1 MAAVQL
7 RLPWWSSEEPAPK
20 PAALSGPAGSVRV
33 SGRRA
38 ALPAIDVLGERLPL
52 EIARHRLARRYVLR
66 VAPDG
71 HLRLTV
77 PRGASIAGGVRFA
90 ERQVD
95 WIVRERVRQRERD
108 RPWTTGTV
116 IWWRGERVS
125 LSHEGGLLR
134 CGDEIVRVRGSAT
147 VRDTLERHWRKTAD
161 TELTPRCWALAR
173 ETGVKITRVTVRNQK
188 SRWGACSARGAITLN
203 WRLVQMPPHVSDYIL
218 FHELMHRR
226 QPNHS
231 RRFWREVESVCPG
244 WREAE
249 RWLRKFGKELL

>member
-1 MAAVQL
+1 MQL
-7 RLPWWSSEEPAPK
+7 RLPWWSTEEEPGDRRVPV
-20 PAALSGPAGSVRV
+20 SGRAGSVRTT
-33 SGRRA
+33 GRRTG
-38 ALPAIDVLGERLPL
+38 PPSIDVGGERLDL
-52 EIARHRLARRYVLR
+52 EIARHRFARRYVLR

-90 ERQVD
+90 ERQTE
-95 WIVRERVRQRERD
+95 WIVRERQRQRDRD
-108 RPWTTGTV
+108 QPWTTGTTV
-116 IWWRGERVS
+116 WWRGDRVS
-125 LSHEGGLLR
+125 LVHDGGLLR
-134 CGDEIVRVRGSAT
+134 CGDEIVRVRASAT
-147 VRDTLERHWRKTAD
+147 VRDTLERHWRRVAEI
-161 TELTPRCWALAR
+161 ELTPRCWALAR
-173 ETGVKITRVTVRNQK
+173 ETRVTITRVSVRNQK